1 MKLEKGI
8 VQVYTGEGKGKTT
21 AACGLAIRAA
31 GNGLKVCFFQF
42 FKKPISG
49 ELKVLKRD
57 KNIEIHSILPSYQSS
72 RHLSK
77 GEFLSFKKKLMK
89 EWKYV
94 CKNVKSEKFDVV
106 ILDEIL
112 IAIRD
117 KFLPEEEIIKLM
129 KSKPER
135 VELIITGRGMT
146 ENIEKNA
153 DLVTE
158 MRLIKHP
165 FPEIKARKGIEF

>member
-8 VQVYTGEGKGKTT
+8 IQIYTGEGKGKTT

-42 FKKPISG
+42 FKKPVSG

-57 KNIEIHSILPSYQSS
+57 KNIEVHSLSPSHPAFQ
-72 RHLSK
+72 HFTK
-77 GEFLSFKKKLMK
+77 GQLLSFKKQLLK
-89 EWKYV
+89 EWKFV
-94 CKNVKSEKFDVV
+94 CQAVKSRKFDVV

-117 KFLPEEEIIKLM
+117 KFLPETEIIKLM
-129 KSKPER
+129 ESKPES
-135 VELIITGRGMT
+135 VELILTGRGMT
-146 ENIEKNA
+146 ENIKKFA

-158 MRLIKHP
+158 MKTVKHP